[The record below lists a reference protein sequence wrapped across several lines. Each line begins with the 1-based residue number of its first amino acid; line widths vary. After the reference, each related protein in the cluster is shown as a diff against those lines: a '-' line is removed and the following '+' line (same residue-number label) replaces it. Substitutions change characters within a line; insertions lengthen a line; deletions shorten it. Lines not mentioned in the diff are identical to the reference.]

1 NTRLQNQLE
10 DVRIKAEKRED
21 EIEELYTLQDDL
33 EQYLR
38 KNSLEIHGI
47 PESAYK
53 STEDAVIH
61 VAKTL
66 YVVIG
71 PEDIDISLKLHL
83 TAAWLA
89 HLLYNDKTKSKL
101 YKRRTSLENIKLS

>member
-1 NTRLQNQLE
+1 MQNQLE
-10 DVRIKAEKRED
+10 DLRIKAEKRED
-21 EIEELYTLQDDL
+21 EIEELYTLQDEL

-53 STEDAVIH
+53 SIEDAVIH

-66 YVVIG
+66 YVVIV
-71 PEDIDISLKLHL
+71 PEDIDISHMLHL
-83 TAAWLA
+83 TAAWLSQ
-89 HLLYNDKTKSKL
+89 LGE
-101 YKRRTSLENIKLS
+101 RRSAEREVAGSNPVRTNTQGV

>member
-1 NTRLQNQLE
+1 M
-10 DVRIKAEKRED
+10 RIKAEKRED

-89 HLLYNDKTKSKL
+89 Q
-101 YKRRTSLENIKLS
+101 LESAGLPSGRSRVHTPAGLTLRVFK